1 VQHYYVVTV
10 HVDELRPGPVDLSLM
25 VDLDLDLDF
34 PADGAE
40 AAEFALLVVVVGGV
54 ELNQTKNANV
64 KNFCVYQ
71 LSIFALLKQGL

>member
-1 VQHYYVVTV
+1 
-10 HVDELRPGPVDLSLM
+10 M

-54 ELNQTKNANV
+54 ELNQT
-64 KNFCVYQ
+64 
-71 LSIFALLKQGL
+71 